1 MQGTA
6 LEKTPTMSTSY
17 KSNRLGGPQKASGR
31 EQVFKDESDFTTSD
45 GGEGTLKHLQAF

>member
-31 EQVFKDESDFTTSD
+31 ERLTSKMSQILLQVMEEK
-45 GGEGTLKHLQAF
+45 GH